1 MHAPRKTASEMKI
14 LYDGWPLV
22 FQPNSAAALHILTL
36 LVRLSQEIEAIL
48 ALPAPSPHPLPNRVS
63 QRIME
68 TRNSAFAQL
77 QWEQRRIPALAN
89 KEGVDLIH
97 LTGDFP
103 ALFGPT
109 INITSPSGFELNR
122 LYNLRSSARQSLV
135 SRLRSA
141 LAQGGASRLRGVMW
155 PDDLPDP
162 GIQVPLLHLPPVV
175 HPAFAPG
182 DAGAAWAVTTEVGAR
197 LKQLSIEDLPETFVL
212 SHGPANEADLRLL
225 FNAWA
230 WAAGAIG
237 EYYPLLLVGQQSASQ
252 RIQDL
257 AVERGLTG
265 TVQVLPSL
273 DLESLALLYRRC
285 SALFHPAAVS
295 PWGGPGRLALVNHKA
310 VVSLENRFSDALF
323 GPAAYLVPEQNG
335 AAPDVRALG
344 AALITVIVE
353 QGVREALVQE
363 ASQRT
368 VDWNSPQFEQE
379 LINAYQKI
387 LARKTV

>member
-1 MHAPRKTASEMKI
+1 MKV

-22 FQPNSAAALHILTL
+22 FQPNSAAALHTLTL
-36 LVRLSQEIEAIL
+36 LARLPQEIEAIL
-48 ALPAPSPHPLPNRVS
+48 ALPAPSRHPLPARVS
-63 QRIME
+63 QRLIH

-77 QWEQRRIPALAN
+77 RWEQRCIPALAN
-89 KEGVDLIH
+89 KEGVDLVH

-103 ALFGPT
+103 ALFGPA
-109 INITSPSGFELNR
+109 INIISPSGFDLKR
-122 LYNLRSSARQSLV
+122 LYNLRSRLRQPLV
-135 SRLRSA
+135 TRLRSA

-162 GIQVPLLHLPPVV
+162 GIQAPLLHLPPVV
-175 HPAFAPG
+175 HPAFDPD
-182 DAGAAWAVTTEVGAR
+182 DAGASWTVTTAAGAG

-212 SHGPANEADLRLL
+212 SHGPASEADLGLL

-237 EYYPLLLVGQQSASQ
+237 GYYPLLLVGQQSANQ
-252 RIQDL
+252 RIQ
-257 AVERGLTG
+257 AMAAERGLTG

-273 DLESLALLYRRC
+273 DLESLVLLYRRC
-285 SALFHPAAVS
+285 SALFHPATVS
-295 PWGGPGRLALVNHKA
+295 PWGGPGRLALVSHKA

-323 GPAAYLVPEQNG
+323 GSAAYLVPEQNG
-335 AAPDVRALG
+335 AALDARTLG

-368 VDWNSPQFEQE
+368 AAWNSPQFEQE
-379 LINAYQKI
+379 LINAYQKL
-387 LARKTV
+387 LARKTE